1 MFWPPIITVLAGI
14 SALFLWRLSKRIESK
29 EKHKELEKKIDNH
42 LEKTFQLVLANQKE
56 IRDIHGRICT
66 IEERMRNRPPSS
78 PSRIVPF

>member
-29 EKHKELEKKIDNH
+29 EKQKELEKKIDNH

-56 IRDIHGRICT
+56 IRDIHGRVCV
-66 IEERMRNRPPSS
+66 IEEKIRAKPVSGRV
-78 PSRIVPF
+78 VPF